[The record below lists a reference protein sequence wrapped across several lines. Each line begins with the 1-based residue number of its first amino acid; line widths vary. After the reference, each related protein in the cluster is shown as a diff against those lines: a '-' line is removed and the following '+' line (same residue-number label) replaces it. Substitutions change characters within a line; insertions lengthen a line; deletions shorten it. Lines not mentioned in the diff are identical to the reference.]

1 MTAMTEPVITFFT
14 DLFYCGGEFL
24 VSWCMDLIPTIFM
37 VLILTNTLIRMIP
50 SRFMEK
56 AAELAS
62 RHLLLLWK
70 KQQSWLPGICC
81 SNIC

>member
-62 RHLLLLWK
+62 
-70 KQQSWLPGICC
+70 GICC